1 MVIDPSQALA
11 GFFIALAI
19 AVTGVGAGT
28 ITAPVLML
36 FMGAEPA
43 AAVGTALVFSFIV
56 KIPAGAAYWMKRK
69 VDVPALLL
77 MVAGGVPGVVAG
89 SFLLGHLA
97 HDRELKTVILGVVGG
112 IVLFSALLNIVL
124 MVKRTDLDRYHARLR
139 KLIPFFTFLIG
150 IEVGFSSA
158 GAGALG
164 TLLLMYTT
172 NILASAVV
180 GTDIVF
186 GLILSAVGGGLH
198 LSMGNVD
205 QAFLLNLAVGG
216 VCGAMAG
223 VHVATLVPARPLK
236 FALLAWLVFI
246 GSQLLYR
253 GIAG

>member
-1 MVIDPSQALA
+1 MEPVL

-36 FMGAEPA
+36 FMGVEPA
-43 AAVGTALVFSFIV
+43 VAVGTALVFAFIV
-56 KIPAGAAYWMKRK
+56 KVPAGVSYWMKRK

-77 MVAGGVPGVVAG
+77 MAAGGVPGVVVG
-89 SFLLGHLA
+89 SYLLGHLA
-97 HDRELKTVILGVVGG
+97 QNRELKAVILAVVGG
-112 IVLFSALLNIVL
+112 IVLFSAILNIVL
-124 MVKRTDLDRYHARLR
+124 TVKRIDLARHHARLR
-139 KLIPFFTFLIG
+139 RFIPLFTFFIG

-164 TLLLMYTT
+164 TLLLLYTT
-172 NILASAVV
+172 NIFACAVV
-180 GTDIVF
+180 GTDIAF

-205 QAFLLNLAVGG
+205 HALLLKLALGG
-216 VCGAMAG
+216 VFGAFAG
-223 VHVATLVPARPLK
+223 VHLAARTPARPLR

-253 GIAG
+253 GFAG